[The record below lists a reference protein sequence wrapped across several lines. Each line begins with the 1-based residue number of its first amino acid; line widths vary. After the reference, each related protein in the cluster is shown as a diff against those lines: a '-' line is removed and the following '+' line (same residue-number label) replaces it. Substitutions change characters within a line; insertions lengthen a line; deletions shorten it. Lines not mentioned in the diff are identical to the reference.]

1 VGGAIVA
8 LFQCSCGVRVEM
20 EPRFGDVITSVSHLH
35 RSSRLDGTAAIVRM
49 EEIRVPGAVDST
61 HPAETTPSRRGR
73 RATSGTPPARTA
85 VSGEPAQVLIG
96 RAS

>member
-1 VGGAIVA
+1 MA

>member
-1 VGGAIVA
+1 MGGAIVA

-35 RSSRLDGTAAIVRM
+35 RSTRLDGTAAVVRM
-49 EEIRVPGAVDST
+49 EEIRGPGAVEST
-61 HPAETTPSRRGR
+61 HPAESTPSHRGR
-73 RATSGTPPARTA
+73 RVAPGTSPAHTA